1 MEEKF
6 YAKIYVT
13 NFPQPITVEV
23 MARHTEEAKKKIE
36 AQYAGTFKRWY
47 ITPRVKF

>member
-23 MARHTEEAKKKIE
+23 MARHTEEAKKRLKLNMQALLNVGI
-36 AQYAGTFKRWY
+36 
-47 ITPRVKF
+47 